1 MLLSRERE
9 CLRAIKAITE
19 GGEFSKKRATRVA
32 ISRRMKVSTEY
43 IEYLCRRLE
52 DRGFITGHPMR
63 GYQLTEDG
71 EAVFEYVQ
79 ARRDVW
85 H

>member
-1 MLLSRERE
+1 MLLARERE
-9 CLRAIKAITE
+9 CLRAIQQLNK
-19 GGEFSKKRATRVA
+19 GPKNRATRVA
-32 ISRRMKVSTEY
+32 ISRKMDVSTEY
-43 IEYLCRRLE
+43 VEYLCKRLE
-52 DRGFITGHPMR
+52 QRDFITGHPLG

-71 EAVFEYVQ
+71 KAVFEYVQ